1 MLAPSSTPGTRGV
14 PARLGEPRWS
24 EPLRNTIRVG
34 VTLLMLGSGLWLWTS
49 GPVRLR
55 DRVIPRR
62 LVEVESG
69 LFRSG
74 QIDAGL
80 IEKVLREQRI
90 DVVLDLQGPE
100 DGTRDRVAE
109 RRAIA
114 ALGLRS
120 VHVSLSDNGT
130 GSVEAFATAIAALE
144 AAHVAGQTVLVH
156 CGAGARR
163 TGAVLAAYELLVRG
177 DAVKAERELERFT
190 EPGHGSCSLRSF
202 LNRNLDALAAELVRR
217 GVSGVSPAHLSA
229 LTDASE

>member
-1 MLAPSSTPGTRGV
+1 
-14 PARLGEPRWS
+14 
-24 EPLRNTIRVG
+24 LRNSIRVG
-34 VTLLMLGSGLWLWTS
+34 VTFLMLGSGLWLWTS
-49 GPVRLR
+49 NPVRLR

-100 DGTRDRVAE
+100 DGSRDRVAE
-109 RRAIA
+109 QQAIE
-114 ALGLRS
+114 ALGLQGE
-120 VHVSLSDNGT
+120 HVSLSENGT
-130 GSVEAFATAIAALE
+130 GSVEAFATAIARLE
-144 AAHVAGQTVLVH
+144 AARVAGQTVLVH

-163 TGAVLAAYELLVRG
+163 TGTVLAAYELLVRG

-190 EPGHGSCSLRSF
+190 EPGHGSSSLRGF
-202 LNRNLDALAAELVRR
+202 LNQNLDALAAELVRR
-217 GVSGVSPAHLSA
+217 GVCVAAPAHLSA